1 MKGISAGMRCA
12 GAAGMLISTRYT
24 AAYTPMRI
32 TSRVR
37 SGSRAVRTAVS
48 VGGVDGVAVDAVVVD
63 GVATDAAG
71 VDGSDAVVTEAAAMS
86 RAVWAVVVGV
96 DAGVGAD
103 MSGSVDAE
111 PLIAPSRLPCRWFFP
126 SAFHRAS

>member
-24 AAYTPMRI
+24 AAYMPMRI

-48 VGGVDGVAVDAVVVD
+48 VGGVDGVVV
-63 GVATDAAG
+63 DAAG

-86 RAVWAVVVGV
+86 RAVWAAVVGV

-103 MSGSVDAE
+103 MSGSVDSE

>member
-37 SGSRAVRTAVS
+37 SGSRVVRTAVS
-48 VGGVDGVAVDAVVVD
+48 VGGVDGVVVD

-71 VDGSDAVVTEAAAMS
+71 VDGSDAVSTEAAAMS

-96 DAGVGAD
+96 DAGVGAE